1 MIKLD
6 DFINMGFRI
15 TWTLIEIGF
24 KGSKQFFGQIS
35 SDEVINF
42 AINKLEENNE
52 QSEEVILLASENK
65 ANHHKID
72 NLLKKLSRNESCDW
86 DKEIILD
93 IRNIKMVYLCRT
105 LLNLLQLI
113 G

>member
-42 AINKLEENNE
+42 AINKLE
-52 QSEEVILLASENK
+52 
-65 ANHHKID
+65 
-72 NLLKKLSRNESCDW
+72 
-86 DKEIILD
+86 
-93 IRNIKMVYLCRT
+93 
-105 LLNLLQLI
+105 
-113 G
+113 